1 MNEILKATRKV
12 VIKRFR
18 NTNQA
23 LDKSL
28 VFLGAG
34 CLLFAGCKFLFKS
47 LEDLSSDAIKD
58 GINLAAGRR

>member
-12 VIKRFR
+12 VIRKFR

-47 LEDLSSDAIKD
+47 LEDLSSDAIRE
-58 GINLAAGRR
+58 GVNLAGRR